1 MAPDQDDDERLG
13 ERIAYAAAMKSD
25 IIARIERLR
34 VQPTEPD
41 EVARDWSTFVCSAN
55 KATAEELQPS
65 TSAYF
70 LSSETET
77 NTNLLSPELQ
87 SLFQK
92 LMSKRHPASDLLAR
106 HFTILDNGIPK
117 REKWSWSSVPITEFK
132 ALPSPSEMPSQRKRE
147 AIVMD
152 CEMVQAHTGKRM
164 LAFLTALDFLTGEVL
179 FNHYIQP
186 RDNVANWNTEYSGLT
201 RQGMEEAMASGNCLQ
216 WEEVRSRLGSYAD
229 TNTILVGHALE
240 NDLNSLRIAHLN
252 IVDSVILTS
261 DAVFPDREA
270 NKAPRRNYGLKI
282 LAKDLL
288 GHPIRVGRV
297 GHSAMEDSITT
308 RDVVLL
314 CLKEPEKLL
323 KWAVKAREVDDK
335 EQKEREAREK
345 EQRERA
351 RVQRE
356 KKEKKRREEEQK
368 KQAK

>member
-13 ERIAYAAAMKSD
+13 ERIAYAAAMKD
-25 IIARIERLR
+25 GIIGRLERLR

-41 EVARDWSTFVCSAN
+41 EVARKWSTVVGSA
-55 KATAEELQPS
+55 KMATAEEPQPS
-65 TSAYF
+65 TSSYF
-70 LSSETET
+70 PLPETET
-77 NTNLLSPELQ
+77 NANVLSAELQ

-106 HFTILDNGIPK
+106 HFTILENGIPK
-117 REKWSWSSVPITEFK
+117 RDKGSKSSVPITEFEV
-132 ALPSPSEMPSQRKRE
+132 LPSPSQVPSQRKRK

-152 CEMVQAHTGKRM
+152 CEMVQAHTGKGM

-179 FNHYIQP
+179 INHYVQP
-186 RDNVANWNTEYSGLT
+186 RENVANWNTEYSGLT
-201 RQGMEEAMASGNCLQ
+201 RQDMEEAMHSGNCLQ
-216 WEEVRSRLGSYAD
+216 WEDVRSRLGSYAD

-240 NDLNSLRIAHLN
+240 NDLNALCIAHLN

-270 NKAPRRNYGLKI
+270 DKPLPRRNYGLKI

-288 GHPIRVGRV
+288 GHPIRVGGV

-308 RDVVLL
+308 RDIVLL
-314 CLKEPEKLL
+314 CLKEPERLL
-323 KWAVKAREVDDK
+323 NWAVKAREVDDK
-335 EQKEREAREK
+335 EQ
-345 EQRERA
+345 RERA
-351 RVQRE
+351 KVQRE
-356 KKEKKRREEEQK
+356 EKKAKLREEEQK